1 MDWAGTHGFKA
12 SSLKALSSHPRALAA
27 RRATP
32 RREFSAA
39 SRGPSPGPQPT
50 PEFFP
55 CSLAP
60 AAADMSSIAES
71 MALGAGDE
79 VVSAALGAEAVG
91 KKLASMISSPGVVQ
105 PRCASRG
112 ALLASISANTTDQPW
127 PPVRCSCRPCKRQ
140 QSLRSRHLIDRLRG
154 HAEQEIAAERG
165 IMASGSEETTRSKRR
180 SRMLRER
187 ELGRWCKTSP
197 QMLSDPKSLLHVPS
211 NHSLQR

>member
-60 AAADMSSIAES
+60 AAAGMPLTAEP
-71 MALGAGDE
+71 MRFGAGDE
-79 VVSAALGAEAVG
+79 VVGGALGTAAVG
-91 KKLASMISSPGVVQ
+91 EKPVSRLSSTRGVQ
-105 PRCASRG
+105 SCCASRG
-112 ALLASISANTTDQPW
+112 ALLVSISANIIRTAL
-127 PPVRCSCRPCKRQ
+127 PPVRCSCRPGSRL
-140 QSLRSRHLIDRLRG
+140 QSLGSRHLIGRLRG
-154 HAEQEIAAERG
+154 HAKQEFAHERRV
-165 IMASGSEETTRSKRR
+165 MASGSVETTRSKRR
-180 SRMLRER
+180 SRMPRER

-197 QMLSDPKSLLHVPS
+197 QMLSDPKIGAAPS
-211 NHSLQR
+211 F